1 MSTFGNRLKN
11 IRKKIGFSQ
20 EELADKLGLT
30 RSSISKCETDDS
42 FISKEN
48 LEILAKNYNVNLNYL
63 IANIGQPFIAPEF
76 EQVKDDLLN
85 EVEKMFKERGL
96 W

>member
-96 W
+96 